1 MAEPTREL
9 IAGVAGAGVFGG
21 FHAGKAAAT
30 PGVKLARVYDRDLG
44 HASALAERHGADAFD
59 DAGAF
64 MTGLDALI
72 VATPADSHGPLAL
85 AALKAGAHV
94 YVEKPLAVTLEE
106 ADALLAAA
114 AKARRVL
121 ACGHQERVT
130 FRAMGILDAPDRPR
144 AIDSVRRGTP
154 NARNRDVSCVL
165 DLMIHDLDLA
175 LLLSWGEPVAVE
187 AQGAFDAVSAEI
199 VFADGLVARF
209 EASRVAESRERTMR
223 LAYASGEVEIDF
235 LKPAFDNRCA
245 VALDA
250 GFATAPGASDPLGAS
265 VAAFFAAVR
274 GEGAPVAD
282 GAAGARALDLALA
295 VEAAAGL

>member
-1 MAEPTREL
+1 MADPSREL
-9 IAGVAGAGVFGG
+9 MAGVAGAGVFGG
-21 FHAGKAAAT
+21 FHAGKAAAA
-30 PGVKLARVYDRDLG
+30 PGVRLARVYDQDL
-44 HASALAERHGADAFD
+44 ARARALADRHGAAAFD
-59 DAGAF
+59 DAAAF
-64 MTGLDALI
+64 VAGLDTVT

-106 ADALLAAA
+106 ADALSAAA
-114 AKARRVL
+114 AKSGRVL

-130 FRAMGILDAPDRPR
+130 FRAMGVLDAAERPR
-144 AIDSVRRGTP
+144 EVASVRRGTP
-154 NARNRDVSCVL
+154 NTRNRDVSCVL

-175 LLLSWGEPVAVE
+175 LLLSRGEPAAVE
-187 AQGAFDAVSAEI
+187 ADGAFDHVKAEI

-209 EASRVAESRERTMR
+209 EASRIAEARQRTMR
-223 LAYASGEVEIDF
+223 LDYASGEVEIDF
-235 LKPAFDNRCA
+235 LAPAFENRSS
-245 VALDA
+245 VPLEA
-250 GFATAPGASDPLGAS
+250 GFASAPGASDPLGAS